1 MTFVNLGFKI
11 KKPERVFYSMKKAYL
26 FAILFFLFSLAALLR
41 LRHFEA
47 ERGVELAKQLY
58 TQAVENLARSISLSH
73 FQRDKFFRAV
83 LEEDFE
89 AVRDEL
95 ESLKR
100 NYPIVEDVEIV
111 NSERADFDFFDVSAS
126 GTKLLLR
133 FRIYN
138 DETTDRV
145 PGKVVLAT
153 VDGPGLAESLAIECV
168 EIVPS
173 GKDFVYGLKYR
184 FSKFVLF
191 FELLPVAFA
200 LPAVGMFVALF
211 AFMRKQFDVQ
221 KRLLERER
229 TYRNVLSAIVELSK
243 MILSEENLEGMY
255 QTILEKALEVIP
267 NAQAGSILVKRQNSY
282 VYVAAVGYDLK
293 ELSKV
298 VFPAEAVFRWVKGAS
313 SIKRKS
319 DVVSYERRID
329 DEMFKILQKAGR
341 LEEIMCSLNFAI
353 EVEGEILAQL
363 NLDNFEREDAFNEE
377 TVELANLFANHLG
390 LLISRLRSQEKILQ
404 QERMME
410 YLSNHDA
417 LTGLANRRLF
427 QDYGEKM
434 ISLARREQKP
444 VAVLFIDLS
453 KFKIVNDSYG
463 HTVGDEVLKIVGS
476 RLERVLRESDIV
488 ARFGGDEFVAL
499 VYDCTPSDLKKIA
512 ERIIRGIEEPIEI
525 DGKTFKISAEIGVS
539 VYPTDGESLDE
550 LIRLADVSMYEA
562 KRRGVKVV
570 FYEELKRETS

>member
-1 MTFVNLGFKI
+1 
-11 KKPERVFYSMKKAYL
+11 MKRAYL
-26 FAILFFLFSLAALLR
+26 FATLIFLFVLATLLR
-41 LRHFEA
+41 FRHFEA
-47 ERGVELAKQLY
+47 ERRIKLAKHLY
-58 TQAVENLARSISLSH
+58 TRAVENLARSISLSH
-73 FQRDKFFRAV
+73 FQRDRLFRAV

-89 AVRDEL
+89 TVQAEL

-100 NYPIVEDVEIV
+100 NYPIVEDVKIV
-111 NSERADFDFFDVSAS
+111 DSEPADFEFFDVSAS

-133 FRIYN
+133 FKIHN
-138 DETTDRV
+138 DQATDHV

-153 VDGPGLAESLAIECV
+153 VDGPGLAESLTIECV

-184 FSKFVLF
+184 FSKSVLF
-191 FELLPVAFA
+191 FELLPVIFA

-211 AFMRKQFDVQ
+211 ASMGKQFDVQ

-427 QDYGEKM
+427 QDYGERM

-499 VYDCTPSDLKKIA
+499 VYDCTPSDLKKLA
-512 ERIIRGIEEPIEI
+512 ERIIKGIEEPIEI

-570 FYEELKRETS
+570 FCEELKRETG

>member
-1 MTFVNLGFKI
+1 
-11 KKPERVFYSMKKAYL
+11 MKKAYL
-26 FAILFFLFSLAALLR
+26 FAVLFFLFALATLLW
-41 LRHFEA
+41 LRHLEA
-47 ERGVELAKQLY
+47 ERRVKLAKQLY

-73 FQRDKFFRAV
+73 FQRDRLFRAV

-89 AVRDEL
+89 TVQAEL

-100 NYPIVEDVEIV
+100 NYPIVEDVKIV
-111 NSERADFDFFDVSAS
+111 DSEPADFEFFDVSAS

-133 FRIYN
+133 FKIHN
-138 DETTDRV
+138 DQATDHV

-153 VDGPGLAESLAIECV
+153 VDGPGLAESLTIECV

-184 FSKFVLF
+184 FSKSVLF
-191 FELLPVAFA
+191 FELLPVAFV
-200 LPAVGMFVALF
+200 LLAVGMFVALF

-499 VYDCTPSDLKKIA
+499 V
-512 ERIIRGIEEPIEI
+512 
-525 DGKTFKISAEIGVS
+525 
-539 VYPTDGESLDE
+539 
-550 LIRLADVSMYEA
+550 
-562 KRRGVKVV
+562 
-570 FYEELKRETS
+570 

>member
-1 MTFVNLGFKI
+1 
-11 KKPERVFYSMKKAYL
+11 MKRAYL
-26 FAILFFLFSLAALLR
+26 FATLIFLFVLATLLGF
-41 LRHFEA
+41 RHFEA
-47 ERGVELAKQLY
+47 ERRIKLAKHLY
-58 TQAVENLARSISLSH
+58 TRAVENLARSISLSH
-73 FQRDKFFRAV
+73 FQRDRLFRAV

-89 AVRDEL
+89 TVQAEL

-100 NYPIVEDVEIV
+100 NYPIVEDVKIV
-111 NSERADFDFFDVSAS
+111 DSEPADFEFFDVSAS

-133 FRIYN
+133 FKIHN
-138 DETTDRV
+138 DQATDHV
-145 PGKVVLAT
+145 PSKVVLVT
-153 VDGPGLAESLAIECV
+153 VDGPGLAESLTIECV

-184 FSKFVLF
+184 FSKSVLF
-191 FELLPVAFA
+191 FELLPVAFV
-200 LPAVGMFVALF
+200 LLAVGMFVALF

-499 VYDCTPSDLKKIA
+499 VYDCTPSDLKKLA